1 MAKKNVTL
9 TAEQWDIVTTAVRRA
24 PAGADVETQ
33 YRQNKLRAALVAIV
47 ERGETTVGLLNWQ
60 RTMIDGIMASPSAPW
75 AVEGITRVWAIRE
88 AFGFVPPSAEDYDD
102 EEEEETEI

>member
-33 YRQNKLRAALVAIV
+33 YKQNKLRADLVAAI
-47 ERGETTVGLLNWQ
+47 EGGETTVPLLNWQ
-60 RTMIDGIMASPSAPW
+60 RKMIDGMMASPSAPW

-88 AFGFVPPSAEDYDD
+88 AFGFKPPSAEDYDD
-102 EEEEETEI
+102 EEDGE

>member
-33 YRQNKLRAALVAIV
+33 YKQNKLRADLVAIV
-47 ERGETTVGLLNWQ
+47 ERGETTVALLNWQ
-60 RTMIDGIMASPSAPW
+60 RKMIDGIMASPSAPW

-88 AFGFVPPSAEDYDD
+88 AFGFKPPIAEDYDD
-102 EEEEETEI
+102 EEEDE